1 MILSRTSQYAVQ
13 ALIYMTTQPAG
24 TAVLNRGI
32 ASYLRVPPAYL
43 AKILRQLSKA
53 GLLQSARG
61 RQGGFVLEPGAEKTY
76 LLQVVSL
83 IEGPGFAEDC
93 VLGLKVCEER
103 TACPMHAQWKPVKER
118 IVAMLREQTL
128 ESLAKAVRSGRYR
141 IADLPQAVLENTA
154 GHPAAAA

>member
-93 VLGLKVCEER
+93 VLGLKV
-103 TACPMHAQWKPVKER
+103 
-118 IVAMLREQTL
+118 
-128 ESLAKAVRSGRYR
+128 
-141 IADLPQAVLENTA
+141 
-154 GHPAAAA
+154 

>member
-1 MILSRTSQYAVQ
+1 MILSRTAQYAVQ
-13 ALIYMTTQPAG
+13 ALIYMTTQPPG

-61 RQGGFVLEPGAEKTY
+61 RQGGFVLEPGAEKTH
-76 LLQVVSL
+76 LLQVVTL
-83 IEGPGFAEDC
+83 IEGPGFADDC

-128 ESLAKAVRSGRYR
+128 ESLALAVRSGRYR
-141 IADLPQAVLENTA
+141 IADLPQAVLDN
-154 GHPAAAA
+154 PAAAA